1 MTRWDDLKLKL
12 IERDG
17 STCSICGK
25 TLLMDLRL
33 LRIEHIKPV
42 SRGGKSDLDNLRI
55 VCPECNFYV
64 TDLREYEFVDY
75 LVCLLRMN
83 STFSEVQQEI
93 SLGYGQAAYAK
104 RIDIF
109 AQEIKNNNWSEVYIE
124 CKSQRGFSLRRIED
138 MLTQLK
144 TYHTLIEGKRLALAF
159 PGTLPKKTIEAIEAQ
174 GIEVWDIPFLSQRFE
189 NEIPYV
195 EHPVFQPILL
205 AALAKKQQ
213 SPEEILIQK
222 LRNCQP
228 GKEDW
233 SKYQK
238 IIGEIL
244 ERLFCPPLST
254 PISERSDA
262 EQVNRRDY
270 ILTNYAESGFWHF
283 LRTTYQADYIVVDAK
298 NYKNDVGKKEA
309 LQIAN
314 YLKPHGAGLFGIIFC
329 RDSIDN
335 GCECT
340 LREQW
345 TIHRKLIIVVSD
357 RDVEQMLLNKSSNGP
372 PEEIIKQKIEDFRL
386 SM

>member
-1 MTRWDDLKLKL
+1 
-12 IERDG
+12 
-17 STCSICGK
+17 
-25 TLLMDLRL
+25 
-33 LRIEHIKPV
+33 V
-42 SRGGKSDLDNLRI
+42 SLGGKAELDNLRL
-55 VCPECNFYV
+55 VCSRCNLSV
-64 TDLREYEFVDY
+64 SDIREYEFVDY
-75 LVCLLRMN
+75 LVRLLKTN
-83 STFSEVQQEI
+83 STFSSVQQEVAFNI
-93 SLGYGQAAYAK
+93 GLPSAAKA

-109 AQEIKNNNWSEVYIE
+109 AREHRSNDWSEVYIE
-124 CKSQRGFSLRRIED
+124 CKSQRGFSVRRLED
-138 MLTQLK
+138 TLAQLA
-144 TYHTLIEGKRLALAF
+144 TYKQLVGGERLALAF
-159 PGTLPKKTIEAIEAQ
+159 PGTLPETATKAIEAQ

-189 NEIPYV
+189 NEIPCV
-195 EHPVFQPILL
+195 EHPILQPILL
-205 AALAKKQQ
+205 AAIGKKQR
-213 SPEEILIQK
+213 SLEEVLIQE
-222 LRNCQP
+222 LEICRP

-238 IIGEIL
+238 LVGKIL

-270 ILTNYAESGFWHF
+270 ILPNYAESGFWHF

-298 NYKNDVGKKEA
+298 NYKNNVEKKEA

-314 YLKPHGAGLFGIIFC
+314 YLKPHGAGLFGMIFC

-345 TIHRKLIIVVSD
+345 TIHKKLIIVVSD
-357 RDVEQMLLNKSSNGP
+357 SDVKQMLLNKSSNGP

>member
-1 MTRWDDLKLKL
+1 MSKPNDLKLRL
-12 IERDG
+12 IERDDPI
-17 STCSICGK
+17 CSICGK
-25 TLLMDLRL
+25 TLLVETAN
-33 LRIEHIKPV
+33 IEHIKPV
-42 SRGGKSDLDNLRI
+42 SLGGKTELDNLKI
-55 VCPECNFYV
+55 VCSQCNLAFR
-64 TDLREYEFVDY
+64 DIREYEFVDY
-75 LVCLLRMN
+75 LVRLLKIN
-83 STFSEVQQEI
+83 NTFSSVQQEVAFNI
-93 SLGYGQAAYAK
+93 GRPSAAKA
-104 RIDIF
+104 RIDVF
-109 AQEIKNNNWSEVYIE
+109 AREHRSNDWSEVYIE
-124 CKSQRGFSLRRIED
+124 CKSQRGFSVRRLED
-138 MLTQLK
+138 TLARLA
-144 TYHTLIEGKRLALAF
+144 TYQKLVEGKRLALAF
-159 PGTLPKKTIEAIEAQ
+159 PGTLPETATKAIEAQ

-189 NEIPYV
+189 NEIPCI
-195 EHPVFQPILL
+195 EHPILQPILL
-205 AALAKKQQ
+205 AAIGKKRK
-213 SPEEILIQK
+213 SPEEVLIQE
-222 LRNCQP
+222 LEICRP

-238 IIGEIL
+238 LVGQIL

-270 ILTNYAESGFWHF
+270 ILPNYAESGFWHF

-298 NYKNDVGKKEA
+298 NYKNDVEKKEA

-314 YLKPHGAGLFGIIFC
+314 YLKPHGAGLFGMIFC

-345 TIHRKLIIVVSD
+345 TIHKKLIIVVSD
-357 RDVEQMLLNKSSNGP
+357 SDVKQMLLNKSSNGP